1 VAPRRALRDA
11 QKPPIAW
18 VFARNPV
25 RRLKWPALLLLG
37 YALTWAMF
45 AIGAVAG

>member
-1 VAPRRALRDA
+1 M
-11 QKPPIAW
+11 
-18 VFARNPV
+18 RNPV

-45 AIGAVAG
+45 AIGAVVG